1 MASVQVPCRLARAIA
16 GNVINKS
23 SFQSFCHLGR
33 PMTSLTSLVNIS
45 NRSSA
50 GCRQRRIPYS
60 RALVA
65 QASINSAA
73 ATDISAGGK
82 KKVVFLG
89 TPGVAALVLQKLI
102 DASKASDATYEV
114 SAVVSQPGRPKG
126 RSRQPQPSDVEK
138 LALDLGLTSD
148 QILCPEKATDPSFL
162 AALSNLQPDL
172 CITAAYGNYL
182 PSKFL
187 SIPRYGTLN
196 IHPSL
201 LPAYRGAAPVQR
213 SLEDGLTISGVTVL
227 FTVKEM
233 DAGPILAQQEIPID
247 SEVQAPE
254 LLDRLFSLGTELLLK
269 NLEVVWAG
277 MGDKMA
283 QTQDSSVAT
292 HAPKLT
298 RDQGALDFCQPAIVC
313 HNKVRAFTPW
323 PGTYHNFELVDTA
336 SGKTEDL
343 ELKVLKTKVVDG
355 SAASG
360 GNTLGEKILSAGSAG
375 LTVTCGDGH
384 VLELMEVQA
393 PGRKAVAAKDF
404 VNGLKGRELRWR
416 ETSQVKN

>member
-1 MASVQVPCRLARAIA
+1 MATVQVPRRLAHAIA
-16 GNVINKS
+16 GIVINKS

-33 PMTSLTSLVNIS
+33 PMTSLTSLINIP
-45 NRSSA
+45 NIPVA
-50 GCRQRRIPYS
+50 GSPQRRIPYS
-60 RALVA
+60 RAFVA

-73 ATDISAGGK
+73 ATDTSAGGK

-89 TPGVAALVLQKLI
+89 TPEVAALVLQKLI
-102 DASKASDATYEV
+102 DASKVPDSTYEV
-114 SAVVSQPGRPKG
+114 AAVVSQPGRPKG

-138 LALDLGLTSD
+138 LALNLGLTSD

-162 AALSNLQPDL
+162 ATLSNLQPDL

-187 SIPRYGTLN
+187 AIPRYGTLN

-201 LPAYRGAAPVQR
+201 LPSYRGAAPVQR

-227 FTVKEM
+227 YTVKEM
-233 DAGPILAQQEIPID
+233 DAGPILAQQKMPID

-254 LLDRLFSLGTELLLK
+254 LLTRLFSLGTELLLE
-269 NLEVVWAG
+269 NLAVVWDG

-283 QTQDSSVAT
+283 HPQDSSAAT

-298 RDQGALDFCQPAIVC
+298 RDQGALDFRQPAVVC
-313 HNKVRAFTPW
+313 HNKVRAFAPW
-323 PGTYHNFELVDTA
+323 PGTYHVFELVDTT

-343 ELKVLKTKVVDG
+343 ELKVLKTRVIDDG
-355 SAASG
+355 TAV
-360 GNTLGEKILSAGSAG
+360 GNDDDDDTHEQKLVSTGSAG
-375 LTVTCGDGH
+375 LRVTCGDGH
-384 VLELMEVQA
+384 GLELLEVQA

-404 VNGLKGRELRWR
+404 VNGLKGRVFRWR
-416 ETSQVKN
+416 